1 MSADHEAQ
9 RNDGPGKHLASRF
22 QTRLNQRMDEKHSQ
36 RASAKGGWWLLW
48 FFAAVAMPGVAPF
61 CRAETALALCVGGLV
76 LHFIASMKLDR
87 TAFWQSALIFCGGWL
102 LMAVSFFAG
111 CVYAPV

>member
-1 MSADHEAQ
+1 M
-9 RNDGPGKHLASRF
+9 N
-22 QTRLNQRMDEKHSQ
+22 EKQ
-36 RASAKGGWWLLW
+36 PPQPTAKAGWWLLW
-48 FFAAVAMPGVAPF
+48 IIAAVPMPGIAAF
-61 CRAETALALCVGGLV
+61 CYAENALALCVAGLV

-87 TAFWQSALIFCGGWL
+87 STFWQSALIFWDGWL